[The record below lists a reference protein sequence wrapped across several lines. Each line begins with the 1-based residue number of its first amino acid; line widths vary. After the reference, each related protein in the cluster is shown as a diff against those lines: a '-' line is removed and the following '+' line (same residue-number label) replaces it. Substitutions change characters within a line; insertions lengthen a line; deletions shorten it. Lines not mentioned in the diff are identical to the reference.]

1 MVRSVFY
8 AVFLVM
14 LLLFGHSENVQ
25 KILQPIN
32 NDSVLTLI

>member
-1 MVRSVFY
+1 
-8 AVFLVM
+8 M

-32 NDSVLTLI
+32 NDSFLKTYMTY

>member
-1 MVRSVFY
+1 
-8 AVFLVM
+8 M

-32 NDSVLTLI
+32 NDSILTLIRLIDFPT

>member
-14 LLLFGHSENVQ
+14 LLLFGHSQNVR
-25 KILQPIN
+25 KLLQPIN
-32 NDSVLTLI
+32 NDYVSTLI